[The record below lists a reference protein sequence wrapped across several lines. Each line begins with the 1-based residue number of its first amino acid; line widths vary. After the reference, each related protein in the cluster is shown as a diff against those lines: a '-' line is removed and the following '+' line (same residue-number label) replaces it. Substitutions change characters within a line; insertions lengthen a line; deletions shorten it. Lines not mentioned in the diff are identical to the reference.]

1 MQLMLSFFRT
11 YPWQTFVMLVA
22 LLLAG
27 IAEGIGLSALLPM
40 LNIAIKND
48 ANTASGGDPDQQN
61 AFEQSVTESLSRF
74 DIDPSISAML
84 IIIVLGVTVKSL
96 LLLVAQKKVGYT
108 AARIATD
115 LRLQMLHSILR
126 SRWDY
131 FLHQPIGKLTNGL
144 ATEAQRASDAF
155 VNGATA
161 ITFFIQALIYGGI
174 AFAVSWK
181 ASLVSLLAGVVV
193 MGISHFLVRMAR
205 RAGKKQ
211 TNLLTSLMAGLT
223 DTLQSVKPLKAMARE
238 HLADSVLAMETGRLN
253 KSLQKQVFSSAML
266 NAAQEEMFA
275 IIIAL
280 GIFVALVQLEMPL
293 ATVMVLVMTLGKML
307 ALFGKVQK
315 QIQKMVICESAYWSI
330 KQAIKEADA
339 AQEQLGAG
347 KIPSLRNGIQFQAVR
362 FAHDKRTIF
371 DDLSLHIKAGALT
384 TLVGPS
390 GAGKT
395 TLVDLVIGLMQPQAG
410 TILVDSTPLQAL
422 DLKTWRRMIGY
433 VPQDTVLLH
442 DTIAHNVTLGDPELT
457 DTDTE
462 RALRAAD
469 AWQFVSQ
476 QELGMHTVVGER
488 GGKLSGGQ
496 RQRIVI
502 ARALVHKPSL
512 LILDEATSALDPAS
526 EQAIC
531 ETIAKLRG
539 ELTILAISHQT
550 ALVEVADCVY
560 RLDSGQAQVVDDNA
574 SLPAVSD

>member
-1 MQLMLSFFRT
+1 MLSFFRT

-40 LNIAIKND
+40 LNIAISKD
-48 ANTASGGDPDQQN
+48 AGAAGGDASPMQQN
-61 AFEQSVTESLSRF
+61 AFEQFVTESLARNG
-74 DIDPSISAML
+74 IDPSITVL
-84 IIIVLGVTVKSL
+84 LTIIVLGVTVKSL

-115 LRLQMLHSILR
+115 LRLQMLRSILR
-126 SRWDY
+126 SRWEY
-131 FLHQPIGKLTNGL
+131 FLHQPIGKLTNAL

-155 VNGATA
+155 VNGATV
-161 ITFFIQALIYGGI
+161 ITFLIHALIYGGI

-181 ASLVSLLAGVVV
+181 ASLVSLTAGLVV

-205 RAGKKQ
+205 QAGKKQ
-211 TNLLTSLMAGLT
+211 TSLLNSLMAGLT

-238 HLADSVLAMETGRLN
+238 HLADRVLAMETSRLN
-253 KSLQKQVFSSAML
+253 RALQRQVFSSAML

-280 GIFVALVQLEMPL
+280 GIFVALVQFEMPL
-293 ATVMVLVMTLGKML
+293 ATVMVLVVTLGRML
-307 ALFGKVQK
+307 AFLGKVQK
-315 QIQKMVICESAYWSI
+315 QFQKMVISESAYWSI
-330 KQAIKEADA
+330 KRAISDADTA
-339 AQEQLGAG
+339 REQLGAG
-347 KIPSLRNGIQFQAVR
+347 KVPSLRDGIRFQAVQ
-362 FAHDKRTIF
+362 FAYAKQAIF
-371 DDLSLHIKAGALT
+371 DDLSLAIEAGALT
-384 TLVGPS
+384 TLIGPS

-395 TLVDLVIGLMQPQAG
+395 TFVDLIIGLMRPQSG
-410 TILVDSTPLQAL
+410 TILVDSIPLQEL
-422 DLKTWRRMIGY
+422 NMQSWRRMIGY
-433 VPQDTVLLH
+433 VPQETVLLH
-442 DTIAHNVTLGDPELT
+442 DTVAHNVTLGDPELS
-457 DTDTE
+457 DADTE

-469 AWQFVSQ
+469 AWEFVSA
-476 QELGMHTVVGER
+476 QEEGMHTMVGER

-531 ETIAKLRG
+531 KTIEKLRG

-560 RLDSGQAQVVDDNA
+560 RLENGQALAVEDSA
-574 SLPAVSD
+574 TLRAVSD

>member
-27 IAEGIGLSALLPM
+27 IAEGVGLSALLPM
-40 LNIAIKND
+40 LNIAISND
-48 ANTASGGDPDQQN
+48 AGAADPAQQN
-61 AFEQSVTESLSRF
+61 AFEQFVTESLARF
-74 DIDPSISAML
+74 GIDPSISVML
-84 IIIVLGVTVKSL
+84 IIIVLGVTLKSL

-126 SRWDY
+126 SRWEY
-131 FLHQPIGKLTNGL
+131 FLHQPIGKLTNAL

-155 VNGATA
+155 VNGATV
-161 ITFFIQALIYGGI
+161 ITFLIQALIYGGI

-181 ASLVSLLAGVVV
+181 ASLISLLAGCVV
-193 MGISHFLVRMAR
+193 MGISHFLVRIAR

-211 TNLLTSLMAGLT
+211 TNLLNSLMAGLT

-238 HLADSVLAMETGRLN
+238 HLADSVLAMETAKLN
-253 KSLQKQVFSSAML
+253 KSLQRQVFSSAML

-280 GIFVALVQLEMPL
+280 GIFVALVQFDTPL
-293 ATVMVLVMTLGKML
+293 ATVMVLVITLGRML
-307 ALFGKVQK
+307 AFLGKVQK
-315 QIQKMVICESAYWSI
+315 QFQKMVISESAYWSI
-330 KQAIKEADA
+330 KQAIQDADA

-347 KIPSLRNGIQFQAVR
+347 KIPSLRAGIQFQAVG
-362 FAHDKRTIF
+362 FAYNKHPVF
-371 DDLSLHIKAGALT
+371 ADLSVRIEAGALT

-395 TLVDLVIGLMQPQAG
+395 TFVDLVIGLMQPQAG
-410 TILVDSTPLQAL
+410 TILIDATPLQEL
-422 DLKTWRRMIGY
+422 DLQTWRRMIGY

-457 DTDTE
+457 EADTE

-469 AWQFVSQ
+469 AWEFVSQ
-476 QELGMHTVVGER
+476 QELGMHTLVGER

-531 ETIAKLRG
+531 KTIEKLRG
-539 ELTILAISHQT
+539 DLTILAISHQS

-560 RLDSGQAQVVDDNA
+560 RLGNGQATVEA
-574 SLPAVSD
+574 SAASA

>member
-11 YPWQTFVMLVA
+11 YPWQTLVMLVA

-27 IAEGIGLSALLPM
+27 IAEGVGLSALLPM
-40 LNIAIKND
+40 LNIAISND
-48 ANTASGGDPDQQN
+48 AGAAGPAQQN
-61 AFEQSVTESLSRF
+61 AFEQFVTESLARF
-74 DIDPSISAML
+74 GIDPNINVML
-84 IIIVLGVTVKSL
+84 IIIVVGVTLKSL
-96 LLLVAQKKVGYT
+96 LLLIAQKKVGYT

-126 SRWDY
+126 SRWEY
-131 FLHQPIGKLTNGL
+131 FLHQPIGKLTNAL

-155 VNGATA
+155 VNGATV
-161 ITFFIQALIYGGI
+161 ITFLIQALIYGGI

-181 ASLVSLLAGVVV
+181 ASLISLLAGFVV

-211 TNLLTSLMAGLT
+211 TNLLNSLMAGLT

-238 HLADSVLAMETGRLN
+238 HLADSVLAMETARLN
-253 KSLQKQVFSSAML
+253 KSLQRQVFSSAML

-280 GIFVALVQLEMPL
+280 GIFVALVQFEMPL
-293 ATVMVLVMTLGKML
+293 ATVMVLVITLGRML
-307 ALFGKVQK
+307 AFLGKVQK
-315 QIQKMVICESAYWSI
+315 QFQKMVISESAYWSI
-330 KQAIKEADA
+330 KRAIKDADA
-339 AQEQLGAG
+339 AREQLGAG
-347 KIPSLRNGIQFQAVR
+347 KGPTLRDGIQFKAVR
-362 FAHDKRTIF
+362 FAYDNHAIF
-371 DDLSLHIKAGALT
+371 TELSLHVKAGALT
-384 TLVGPS
+384 TLVGSS

-395 TLVDLVIGLMQPQAG
+395 TVVDLVIGLMQPQAG
-410 TILVDSTPLQAL
+410 TILIDSTPLQEL

-457 DTDTE
+457 AADTE

-469 AWQFVSQ
+469 AWDFVSQ
-476 QELGMHTVVGER
+476 QELGMHTMVGER

-531 ETIAKLRG
+531 KTIEKLRG
-539 ELTILAISHQT
+539 DLTILAISHQT
-550 ALVEVADCVY
+550 ALVKVADCVY
-560 RLDSGQAQVVDDNA
+560 RLENGQARAVEDNTA
-574 SLPAVSD
+574 QRTTSNP

>member
-1 MQLMLSFFRT
+1 MLSFFRT

-40 LNIAIKND
+40 LNIAISND
-48 ANTASGGDPDQQN
+48 ASSASIDSSTVHQNT
-61 AFEQSVTESLSRF
+61 FEQFVTETLARF
-74 DIDPSISAML
+74 GIDPTITVLL

-115 LRLQMLHSILR
+115 LRLQMLRSILR
-126 SRWDY
+126 SRWEY
-131 FLHQPIGKLTNGL
+131 FLHQPIGKLTNAL

-155 VNGATA
+155 VNGATV
-161 ITFFIQALIYGGI
+161 ITFLIQALIYGGI

-181 ASLVSLLAGVVV
+181 ASLVSLLAGLVV

-205 RAGKKQ
+205 QAGKKQ
-211 TNLLTSLMAGLT
+211 TSLLNSLMAGLT

-238 HLADSVLAMETGRLN
+238 HLADRVLAMETSRLN
-253 KSLQKQVFSSAML
+253 RALQRQVFSSAML

-275 IIIAL
+275 IIIAV
-280 GIFVALVQLEMPL
+280 GIFVALVQFEMPL
-293 ATVMVLVMTLGKML
+293 ATVMVLVVTLGRML
-307 ALFGKVQK
+307 AFLGKVQK
-315 QIQKMVICESAYWSI
+315 QFQKMVISESAYWSI
-330 KQAIKEADA
+330 KQAINDADTA
-339 AQEQLGAG
+339 REQLGAG
-347 KIPSLRNGIQFQAVR
+347 KVPSLRSGIHFEAVQFAY
-362 FAHDKRTIF
+362 DKRTIF
-371 DDLSLHIKAGALT
+371 EDVSLRIEAGALT

-395 TLVDLVIGLMQPQAG
+395 TFVDLVIGLMRPQLG
-410 TILVDSTPLQAL
+410 IISVESTPLQEL
-422 DLKTWRRMIGY
+422 NLQSWRRMIGY
-433 VPQDTVLLH
+433 VPQETVLLH
-442 DTIAHNVTLGDPELT
+442 DSVAHNVTLGDPKLS
-457 DTDTE
+457 DADTE

-469 AWQFVSQ
+469 AWEFVNA
-476 QELGMHTVVGER
+476 QEQGMHTMVGER

-531 ETIAKLRG
+531 KTIAKLRG

-550 ALVEVADCVY
+550 ALVEVADSVY
-560 RLDSGQAQVVDDNA
+560 RLEDGEARSIEDGAA
-574 SLPAVSD
+574 LRAVSD